1 MSDVRTYQILE
12 KLRHRLDC
20 KLASCHPNDN
30 DNFDML
36 MEISTWVEE
45 EMSELE
51 LPPGWLQ
58 AKLEKD
64 IASHHYDLDQ

>member
-12 KLRHRLDC
+12 RLSLLVESKLCAVHED
-20 KLASCHPNDN
+20 DET
-30 DNFDML
+30 FDL
-36 MEISTWVEE
+36 LSSIGSAIDE

-51 LPPGWLQ
+51 LPPGWLN

-64 IASHHYDLDQ
+64 LANHQYDLGQ

>member
-12 KLRHRLDC
+12 RLSLLVEHKISVDC
-20 KLASCHPNDN
+20 DN
-30 DNFDML
+30 ETFDL
-36 MEISTWVEE
+36 LVSIGSAIVE

-51 LPPGWLQ
+51 LPPGWLE

-64 IASHHYDLDQ
+64 LANHQYDLGQ